1 MRKAPGAYSGW
12 LFALLL
18 NLASPFAEGGEPTVT
33 DNAAIVTPKTCQ
45 LEAWS
50 QSRHDGFEYWAQPA
64 CNFSGN
70 VELSAGVARSH
81 PHDDVASS
89 AVQLQAKT
97 VLFPRGDGAWA
108 VGGAIGAGRDTG
120 SPHGG
125 PAFQA
130 YDAKAI
136 ASWYPSS
143 DLEIDLNLG
152 GANVY
157 GQGTFALAGAA
168 IQYGIVKNLQLLG
181 ETYRDEP
188 GRAKYQVGA
197 RYIVLPDRLEAYVSY
212 ANRFSAPSNQWS
224 AIVGIRV
231 QTPSLM
237 P

>member
-1 MRKAPGAYSGW
+1 MRTAPEAYSRW

-18 NLASPFAEGGEPTVT
+18 TLAGPFAEAGEPTVT
-33 DNAAIVTPKTCQ
+33 DNSAIVAPKTCQ

-50 QSRHDGFEYWAQPA
+50 QSRHDRFEYWAQPA
-64 CNFSGN
+64 CNFTGN
-70 VELSAGVARSH
+70 LELSAGVARLH
-81 PHDDVASS
+81 PHEGGLSS
-89 AVQLQAKT
+89 AVQLQVKT
-97 VLFPRGDGAWA
+97 VLFPRGDGAWSLG
-108 VGGAIGAGRDTG
+108 VAIGAARDTASPRGG
-120 SPHGG
+120 S
-125 PAFQA
+125 AFQA
-130 YDAKAI
+130 YGAKVI
-136 ASWYPSS
+136 ASWYPNS

-168 IQYGIVKNLQLLG
+168 IQYGIVKNLQLLA

-197 RYIVLPDRLEAYVSY
+197 RYIVVPDRFEAYVSY
-212 ANRFSAPSNQWS
+212 GNRFSTSSNQWS